1 MHHFTH
7 TKPCEV
13 GTQNHPPAK
22 VTSGVRGAEAH
33 LAELAS
39 YNQTFQ
45 KLEPRTRAVLVF
57 APPRQVGCTKTSIA
71 SLFITEKNKVGSE
84 PEN

>member
-1 MHHFTH
+1 M
-7 TKPCEV
+7 
-13 GTQNHPPAK
+13 
-22 VTSGVRGAEAH
+22 RGAEAH

-39 YNQTFQ
+39 YNQTLQ